1 MLYRNMRTILIL
13 ATTQAHSRARRFR
26 DKGFH
31 LFDLMAE
38 IMPSQTKG
46 AHIFRPGGKRSR
58 KAGPQSHSPGQPS
71 EPPASSMPPPSA
83 VPTPTPVTSQ
93 AVAPDSTVSPSR
105 NISSPPSAPSS
116 FLSPSGAGSDS
127 SSVLTSVSRGKR
139 KVSAI
144 SASVESNAGSEI
156 SRKRVRGPSVA
167 ATVQAENA
175 ESMKQLSHTVEEI
188 SKTLVT
194 SGITTNNDI
203 WQHAV
208 TVLNSH

>member
-1 MLYRNMRTILIL
+1 MRTILIL
-13 ATTQAHSRARRFR
+13 ATTQAHSCAHHFR

-46 AHIFRPGGKRSR
+46 VHIFCPGGKHSR
-58 KAGPQSHSPGQPS
+58 KVGPQSHSPGQPL

-93 AVAPDSTVSPSR
+93 AVAPDSTVSPSH
-105 NISSPPSAPSS
+105 NISLPPSAPLS
-116 FLSPSGAGSDS
+116 FLSPSCAGSDS
-127 SSVLTSVSRGKR
+127 SSVLMSISRGKH

-144 SASVESNAGSEI
+144 SGSVGSNAGSEI
-156 SRKRVRGPSVA
+156 SHKCVRSPSA
-167 ATVQAENA
+167 ATTAQAENA

-188 SKTLVT
+188 SKTLMT

-203 WQHAV
+203 LQHAV
-208 TVLNSH
+208 MVLNSH